1 MPIRSPL
8 RAAALF
14 AFVAAMTLVL
24 DLATKRWAEALQAP
38 RAAIDGVARFTLAHN
53 PYGAGS
59 FMRSVPENIRMP
71 VLLGA
76 SVFALAVL
84 AALYARTQSIVG
96 RLGVALIAGG
106 ALGNLADRVRLG
118 YVVDF
123 IDVSATFRGAEHHW
137 PTFNVADVA
146 ICTGMALLLLGGAT
160 WTRTPAR
167 P

>member
-14 AFVAAMTLVL
+14 AFVATLTLVL
-24 DLATKRWAEALQAP
+24 DLATKRWAEALTGP
-38 RAAIDGVARFTLAHN
+38 RAAIDGVARFALAHN
-53 PYGAGS
+53 PGGAGS
-59 FMRSVPENIRMP
+59 FLRDAPESVRVP

-76 SVFALAVL
+76 SVVALAVL
-84 AALYARTQSIVG
+84 AVLYARTSSTVG
-96 RLGVALIAGG
+96 RLGVALVAGG

-146 ICTGMALLLLGGAT
+146 ICTGLALLLLGGAT
-160 WTRTPAR
+160 WQASRAR
-167 P
+167 S